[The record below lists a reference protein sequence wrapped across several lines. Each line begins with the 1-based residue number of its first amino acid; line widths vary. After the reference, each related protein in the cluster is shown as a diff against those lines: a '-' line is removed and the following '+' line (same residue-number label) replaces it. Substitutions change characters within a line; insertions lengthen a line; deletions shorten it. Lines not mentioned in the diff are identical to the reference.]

1 MAMVD
6 MEITKKNQNFSRLL
20 EVCLDDQMH
29 QCSYVPPL
37 MLPMTMVHMEDIF
50 HYSFTEVI
58 SLVCSVTKGHCV
70 YREMYGAKIVHP
82 VSENYHDFH
91 MENIYHYS
99 FY

>member
-1 MAMVD
+1 VQLCAPIDVA
-6 MEITKKNQNFSRLL
+6 
-20 EVCLDDQMH
+20 DDH
-29 QCSYVPPL
+29 GAHGGY
-37 MLPMTMVHMEDIF
+37 F